1 MTLADLGDYA
11 RSALHS
17 VKGLSAVQA
26 PSRVG
31 GLLKRVSAV
40 VMLFDDRL
48 YDLRHGNWV
57 SVDQDGHDSPDSQNS
72 QNSQNSQSLRIS
84 AKALSDAAARLLGL
98 ADDRNAAAADNY
110 LKNVLLLLPPAEF
123 LATPVNLPGI
133 AATAVRAALQLQAST
148 LLPAWD
154 KPLSIAVHSP
164 SADDNVPQVA
174 LHIPAERLDQ
184 MFEGFAERGLFLALV
199 APRPMILNQNSVTE
213 THTASPIVLE
223 DRDSRDLTRTVMQS
237 GKLTQYLYTAVHDL
251 EDENFAAAWEHE
263 LAQQKRGQEGL
274 AASKETDVVSQIY
287 ASAEHYQAAVR
298 RRGDEFYQQVGSA
311 YLFCPAGALA
321 ARHQFDRGKR
331 MWQAAA
337 LVAGIAALSALPY
350 LLQTIQIAILKSTS
364 ETQLALSAPARTNQ
378 AVVRDFE
385 SQWGVILEFPRQQV
399 PEVMRALQAEI
410 SPSVLTAL
418 EIEDGFISIEGDSS
432 DPQNLLQQLEENPLF
447 TEVDFARAT
456 NNNRYFIDLR
466 LTTVNFP
473 AYQEWYFPERR

>member
-17 VKGLSAVQA
+17 VKGLSADLA
-26 PSRVG
+26 PSRAD

-57 SVDQDGHDSPDSQNS
+57 SVDQDSHDSQHR
-72 QNSQNSQSLRIS
+72 QSLRIS
-84 AKALSDAAARLLGL
+84 AKALADAAARLLGL
-98 ADDRNAAAADNY
+98 ADDKNAAAADNDT
-110 LKNVLLLLPPAEF
+110 KNVLLLLPPAEF
-123 LATPVNLPGI
+123 LATPVNFPGI
-133 AATAVRAALQLQAST
+133 APTAVRAALQLQAST

-154 KPLSIAVHSP
+154 KPLSIAVHTPDGDDDVSP
-164 SADDNVPQVA
+164 VA

-199 APRPMILNQNSVTE
+199 APRPLILNQNPVTE
-213 THTASPIVLE
+213 THTSAPIVLE

-237 GKLTQYLYTAVHDL
+237 GKLTQYLYTAAHDL
-251 EDENFAAAWEHE
+251 EDANFADAWKLE
-263 LAQQKRGQEGL
+263 LLQQKPEQEAL
-274 AASKETDVVSQIY
+274 AVSKESDHTPETY
-287 ASAEHYQAAVR
+287 ASAEDYLAAVR
-298 RRGDEFYQQVGSA
+298 RQGDEFYKQVGAA

-337 LVAGIAALSALPY
+337 LVAGIAALSALPF
-350 LLQTIQIAILKSTS
+350 LLQTIQIAILNSTLQ
-364 ETQLALSAPARTNQ
+364 TQLTLSAAARENQ
-378 AVVRDFE
+378 AAVRDVE

-399 PEVMRALQAEI
+399 PEVMLALQGEI
-410 SPSVLTAL
+410 NPSVLTAL
-418 EIEDGFISIEGDSS
+418 EIEDGFISIEGDSA

-473 AYQEWYFPERR
+473 AYQQWYFPERR

>member
-11 RSALHS
+11 RNALHS
-17 VKGLSAVQA
+17 VKGLSADQT
-26 PSRVG
+26 PSRVD
-31 GLLKRVSAV
+31 GLLKRVNAV

-57 SVDQDGHDSPDSQNS
+57 SVEQDKHDSQDSQD
-72 QNSQNSQSLRIS
+72 SQNSQSLRIS
-84 AKALSDAAARLLGL
+84 AKTLSAAAARLLGL
-98 ADDRNAAAADNY
+98 ADDRNAVAADNY

-123 LATPVNLPGI
+123 LATPVNFPGI
-133 AATAVRAALQLQAST
+133 APTAVRAALQLQAST

-164 SADDNVPQVA
+164 GGEDNVPQVV
-174 LHIPAERLDQ
+174 LHMPSERLDQ

-199 APRPMILNQNSVTE
+199 APRPLILNQNPVTE
-213 THTASPIVLE
+213 THTGSPIVLE

-237 GKLTQYLYTAVHDL
+237 GKLTQYLYTALHDL
-251 EDENFAAAWEHE
+251 DDAHFADAWKHE
-263 LAQQKRGQEGL
+263 LAQQKSGLEAL
-274 AASKETDVVSQIY
+274 AASEETDDRPHAY
-287 ASAEHYQAAVR
+287 ASAEDYLAAVR
-298 RRGDEFYQQVGSA
+298 RQGDEFYKQVGSA

-331 MWQAAA
+331 MWRAAA
-337 LVAGIAALSALPY
+337 LVAGIAALSALPF
-350 LLQTIQIAILKSTS
+350 LLQTIQIAILKSTL
-364 ETQLALSAPARTNQ
+364 ETQLVLSAPARANQ
-378 AVVRDFE
+378 AEVRDFE

-410 SPSVLTAL
+410 SPSVLAAL
-418 EIEDGFISIEGDSS
+418 EIEDGFISIEGDSA